1 MPTTD
6 GDEGDRSVA
15 PKELDSVQQN
25 SSKEPPPERGTEWGG
40 QVPGPRGKHGG
51 GTPTLRTV
59 CAGRG
64 LGTSCH
70 PRVRNLSFMTSGYG
84 QSAGC

>member
-6 GDEGDRSVA
+6 GDEGDCSVA

-64 LGTSCH
+64 LGASCH
-70 PRVRNLSFMTSGYG
+70 SRVRNLSFMTSGYG

>member
-6 GDEGDRSVA
+6 GDEGDCSVA

-70 PRVRNLSFMTSGYG
+70 PRVHNLSFMTSGYG